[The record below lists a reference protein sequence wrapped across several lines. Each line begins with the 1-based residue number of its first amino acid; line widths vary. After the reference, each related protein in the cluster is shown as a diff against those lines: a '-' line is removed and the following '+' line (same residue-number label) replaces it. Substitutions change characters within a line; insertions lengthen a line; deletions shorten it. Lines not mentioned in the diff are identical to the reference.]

1 MTTIA
6 LNYSTRILEG
16 SWNVVKKTLQGLMLG
31 YAIARQTQAN
41 RYVAEQLS
49 RYEYNGENYWVILND
64 LNQRTIQELQ
74 KEFAND

>member
-16 SWNVVKKTLQGLMLG
+16 SWNVVKKTLQGIMLG

-49 RYEYNGENYWVILND
+49 RYEYNGDNYWVILND

>member
-16 SWNVVKKTLQGLMLG
+16 SWNVVKKTLQGIMLG

>member
-16 SWNVVKKTLQGLMLG
+16 SWNVVKKTLQGIMLG

-49 RYEYNGENYWVILND
+49 RYEYNGEKDWVNLND

>member
-49 RYEYNGENYWVILND
+49 RYEYLSLIH
-64 LNQRTIQELQ
+64 I
-74 KEFAND
+74 

>member
-16 SWNVVKKTLQGLMLG
+16 VWVGIKKTLQGVMLG

-49 RYEYNGENYWVILND
+49 RYEYNGENYWIILND

-74 KEFAND
+74 KEFGND

>member
-6 LNYSTRILEG
+6 LNYSTKILEG
-16 SWNVVKKTLQGLMLG
+16 SWNVVKKTLQGIMLG

-41 RYVAEQLS
+41 RYVAEQIS

-64 LNQRTIQELQ
+64 LNQKTIQELQ
-74 KEFAND
+74 KEFGND

>member
-16 SWNVVKKTLQGLMLG
+16 SWNVVKKTLQGIMLG

-41 RYVAEQLS
+41 RYVAEQIS

-64 LNQRTIQELQ
+64 LNQKTIQELQ
-74 KEFAND
+74 KEFGND